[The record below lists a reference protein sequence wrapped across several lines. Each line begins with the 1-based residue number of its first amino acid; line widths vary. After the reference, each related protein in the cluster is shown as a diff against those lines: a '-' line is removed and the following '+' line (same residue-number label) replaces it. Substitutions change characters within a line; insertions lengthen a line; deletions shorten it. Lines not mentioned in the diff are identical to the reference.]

1 MSNKNSRT
9 PAEAHCSFGVLCFK
23 RPQLYPKRIIA
34 MNFFTPPPVIKAELF
49 LRIPDS
55 MRCIGQDSEWRGGF
69 TRPFQDIF
77 LEGPVADSA
86 GNLFV
91 VDVPYGRILQ
101 IGSNKE
107 VKVCAKWDGEPNGL
121 AATTG
126 GQLLVAD
133 YKQVHLVTS
142 KFIWKMNEE

>member
-1 MSNKNSRT
+1 
-9 PAEAHCSFGVLCFK
+9 
-23 RPQLYPKRIIA
+23 
-34 MNFFTPPPVIKAELF
+34 MNFFAPPPVIKAELF

-77 LEGPVADSA
+77 LEGPLADKA

-91 VDVPYGRILQ
+91 VDVPYGRILR
-101 IGSNKE
+101 IYPNKN

-121 AATTG
+121 AATPDG
-126 GQLLVAD
+126 HLLVAD
-133 YKQVHLVTS
+133 YKQVCVGHPKAS
-142 KFIWKMNEE
+142 KE